1 MFLLTFTIFQFFH
14 FSLSLLMES
23 SDPIFLFL
31 KKMRLDKHY
40 SKFISNPHFKIKSLE
55 DCKRLL
61 SNLNYLEDIGLSPAE
76 VNRFKRLFEN
86 ALKVTNV
93 YLLNSVG

>member
-1 MFLLTFTIFQFFH
+1 
-14 FSLSLLMES
+14 MES

-40 SKFISNPHFKIKSLE
+40 SKFVSNPYFRIKSLE
-55 DCKRLL
+55 DCKCLL
-61 SNLNYLEDIGLSPAE
+61 SNLNYLEDIGLSSAE

-86 ALKVTNV
+86 ALKVSN
-93 YLLNSVG
+93 